1 MLYFKKPKKV
11 GTKEMDLEAVRKEI
25 EKKGLK
31 NFIKEELKKRGIT
44 SIKLAKELG
53 VSKQTVLDTINCKV
67 YKTSSNVFKA
77 IDRKLGLPEGFL
89 YSEHRKANMLFW
101 IKKHKKERLLKAM
114 KRQKRREKML
124 QKKSQQQGGNHEN
137 S

>member
-1 MLYFKKPKKV
+1 MEA
-11 GTKEMDLEAVRKEI
+11 KEIDLEAVRKEI

-31 NFIKEELKKRGIT
+31 KFIREELKKRGIT
-44 SIKLAKELG
+44 STKLAKELG
-53 VSKQTVLDTINCKV
+53 VSKQTVLDTMNCKV

-101 IKKHKKERLLKAM
+101 IKQHKKERLLKAM

-124 QKKSQQQGGNHEN
+124 QKKLQQQGGNHEN
-137 S
+137 NS